1 MGITVGEVVEGQST
15 EVCAVITRPAVDIA
29 PCPVGFSFNVTF
41 SYDYG
46 NGNNN
51 GGSKKQH
58 MTKNLFSYSHFPTET
73 FMFDKCDRRKC
84 VDILIADDSSV
95 ENQKLLLYGLA
106 IEGNTDKLSLESE
119 EVEERIIDNDGK
131 TNLYRIGIG

>member
-1 MGITVGEVVEGQST
+1 MVSLSVIHKNCFVDSNFLQMVLWVSLWVVLGSLCRLRDQST

-41 SYDYG
+41 NYDYG

-58 MTKNLFSYSHFPTET
+58 MTKNLFSYSHPTEK
-73 FMFDKCDRRKC
+73 FMFD
-84 VDILIADDSSV
+84 
-95 ENQKLLLYGLA
+95 E
-106 IEGNTDKLSLESE
+106 
-119 EVEERIIDNDGK
+119 
-131 TNLYRIGIG
+131 

>member
-1 MGITVGEVVEGQST
+1 MGITVGTAEEGEST

-41 SYDYG
+41 NYDYG

-58 MTKNLFSYSHFPTET
+58 MTKNLFSYSHFP
-73 FMFDKCDRRKC
+73 
-84 VDILIADDSSV
+84 
-95 ENQKLLLYGLA
+95 QKSLCLMNA
-106 IEGNTDKLSLESE
+106 IEGNVWIFL
-119 EVEERIIDNDGK
+119 
-131 TNLYRIGIG
+131 